1 MQRAIVIRSLAL
13 ILATL
18 FLASAAHAVEQ
29 VQFVTLGTGGGPVVQ
44 VKRSQPAN
52 AVVVHGAIYLFDV
65 GEGTQ
70 RQLQAAGLAL
80 LDVHAIFL
88 THDHIDHVG
97 GLMPL
102 LVARWAQQM
111 FAAIPVIGPP
121 GTTAMMAG
129 IVAAA
134 QPIEHAPLLVDGKS
148 PRPIATTIAAR
159 DLSAAMTKP
168 TEVYR
173 DAHVHVTAILV
184 DHYHQPDG
192 TVSPA
197 AQAYAYRIE
206 AGGRTMVFSGDTGP
220 SAGLEQLAANADL
233 LVCEVM
239 DRVAIAT
246 ALRTMPLTPAARAG
260 FLRHMDLDHL
270 TPAEVGGIATR
281 AHVKALVLTH
291 LVPGRDAEHS
301 NAGYLAGIQD
311 IYSGPVVVANDG
323 DRF

>member
-1 MQRAIVIRSLAL
+1 MKRTNLIRSLTAV
-13 ILATL
+13 LATL
-18 FLASAAHAVEQ
+18 LLTSVAQAIEPA
-29 VQFVTLGTGGGPVVQ
+29 QFITLGTGGGPVVQ

-52 AVVVHGAIYLFDV
+52 AVLVDGAIYLFDV
-65 GEGTQ
+65 GEGSQ

-80 LDVHAIFL
+80 RNVHAIFL
-88 THDHIDHVG
+88 THHHIDHVG

-102 LVARWAQQM
+102 LVGRWAQQM

-134 QPIEHAPLLVDGKS
+134 QPIEHAPLLVDGKP

-159 DLSAAMTKP
+159 DLSAAMTEP

-173 DAHVHVTAILV
+173 DAHVRVTAILV

-192 TVSPA
+192 TVSPE

-220 SAGLEQLAANADL
+220 SAGLELLATKADL

-246 ALRTMPLTPAARAG
+246 ALQSMPLTPAARAG

-270 TPAEVGGIATR
+270 TPAEVGGIAAR

-291 LVPGRDAEHS
+291 LVPGRDAEHG
-301 NAGYLAGIQD
+301 NAGYLAGIHD